1 MMHYEGNIIRPPSEA
16 RSIILQATVGCSHN
30 RCSFCPT
37 YRGVRFRIKDEETL
51 LADIRYANRAYPR
64 TRRLFITDGDA
75 LIIPFPRLLSL
86 LQMINA
92 EIPRLTRIGI
102 YASAKSIR
110 KKSLPELQALREEK
124 LSIIYY
130 GLESGDDQT
139 LAAIN
144 KGTTANDTLD
154 LCLKAQA
161 VGMVTATTVMIG
173 IAGAQRSLIHARRTG
188 ELLSAIDPKY
198 VGALVTM
205 IVPGTELDRQFQE
218 GTFKLPDKRGLLLE
232 LREMIAHTHLSR
244 GMFMA
249 NHASNYL
256 PIKIHSPKDREAALA
271 MIDEALAGNLPLRE
285 EWMRGL

>member
-37 YRGVRFRIKDEETL
+37 YRGVRFRIKDEATL
-51 LADIRYANRAYPR
+51 LADIQYASQAYPR

-75 LIIPFPRLLSL
+75 LIIPFAKLLAL
-86 LQMINA
+86 LKMINA

-110 KKSLPELQALREEK
+110 KKSLAELLALKEEK
-124 LSIIYY
+124 LGIVYY

-144 KGTTANDTLD
+144 KGTTAGETLE
-154 LCLKAQA
+154 LCTKAQDA
-161 VGMVTATTVMIG
+161 GMILSTTVMIG
-173 IAGAQRSLIHARRTG
+173 IAGAERSLIHARRTG
-188 ELLSAIDPKY
+188 ELLTAIDPKY

-205 IVPGTELDRQFQE
+205 VVPGTDLYQQYEE
-218 GTFKLPDKRGLLLE
+218 GSFNLPDKRGLLLE
-232 LREMIAHTHLSR
+232 LREMIAHLSK

-271 MIDEALAGNLPLRE
+271 MIDEALAGNIPLRE

>member
-37 YRGVRFRIKDEETL
+37 YRGVRFRIKDEATL
-51 LADIRYANRAYPR
+51 LADIRYASQAYPR
-64 TRRLFITDGDA
+64 ARRLFITDGDA
-75 LIIPFPRLLSL
+75 LIIPFARLLAL
-86 LQMINA
+86 LRTINA

-110 KKSLPELQALREEK
+110 KKSLAELQALKEEK
-124 LSIIYY
+124 LGIIYY

-139 LAAIN
+139 LTAIN
-144 KGTTANDTLD
+144 KGTTAGETLE
-154 LCLKAQA
+154 LCTKAQDA
-161 VGMVTATTVMIG
+161 GMVLSTTVMIG
-173 IAGAQRSLIHARRTG
+173 IAGVERSLIHARRTG
-188 ELLSAIDPKY
+188 ELLTAIDPKY

-205 IVPGTELDRQFQE
+205 VVPGTDLYQQYEE
-218 GTFKLPDKRGLLLE
+218 GSFNLPDKRGLLLE
-232 LREMIAHTHLSR
+232 LREMIAHTHLSK

-256 PIKIHSPKDREAALA
+256 PIKIHSPRDRKAALA
-271 MIDEALAGNLPLRE
+271 MIDEALAGNIPLRE

>member
-37 YRGVRFRIKDEETL
+37 YRGVRFRIKDEATL
-51 LADIRYANRAYPR
+51 LADIRYANQAFPRA
-64 TRRLFITDGDA
+64 RRLFITDGDA
-75 LIIPFPRLLSL
+75 LIIPYPRLLKL
-86 LQMINA
+86 LQTINR

-110 KKSLPELQALREEK
+110 KKTLAELQSLREEK
-124 LSIIYY
+124 LGIIYY

-144 KGTTANDTLD
+144 KGSTANDTLE

-161 VGMVTATTVMIG
+161 AGLTLSTTVMIG
-173 IAGAQRSLIHARRTG
+173 IAGAERSLIHARRTG
-188 ELLSAIDPKY
+188 ELLTAIDPKY

-205 IVPGTELDRQFQE
+205 IVPDTELDRQFQE
-218 GTFKLPDKRGLLLE
+218 GSFILPDTRGLLLE
-232 LREMIAHTHLSR
+232 LREMIACTHLSR

-256 PIKIHSPKDREAALA
+256 PIRIHSPKDRETALA
-271 MIDEALAGNLPLRE
+271 MIDEALDGNVPLRE